1 MGFNFGSFLGGMSQQ
16 ISTNIEE
23 AKAFNRE
30 KEFRM
35 DMLAEEEATKMRLM
49 KAERREK
56 ENKRQKE
63 NASLLKAVGYTDAQ
77 ASWIMQGG
85 DASVSLYADWGSQA
99 YAKGINPADILGS
112 NLVNSDQ
119 QDPRNEATLN
129 SVLSNAMPR
138 PEEDAMTAQPFTI
151 RQDIM
156 TGILGE
162 VKKPKKVQQVSS
174 TKEGWNTALNGQ
186 ITARMEYGE
195 NSQEYADATEVLK
208 FWEDKMA
215 TEAAN
220 EKKAEEEKLKS
231 GELFSKSSRP
241 AVMKA
246 AYTHGAKQVGTGI
259 SVDLET
265 GIYQA
270 IEGKEGQAII
280 ANYYTAEYLY
290 SQAMPLPNQPDVKDD
305 RMMNDAKN
313 LKATADSQ
321 LNNYSAD
328 VVASTYTKQKAK
340 EQFATGTGENY
351 FKGSYLRNHFNE
363 EGELFIPS
371 MIDILKANQV
381 FDIGDVVIAS
391 VGSGETEQFKIFT
404 YTGIVQDM
412 YEDIKVKF
420 HEGRVF
426 DPNATSVLEFPQ

>member
-1 MGFNFGSFLGGMSQQ
+1 MSRQ
-16 ISTNIEE
+16 ISTNIEDS
-23 AKAFNRE
+23 KKFQRE
-30 KEFRM
+30 KDFRM
-35 DMLAEEEATKMRLM
+35 DMLAEEEATKMRLA
-49 KAERREK
+49 KSAERREQT
-56 ENKRQKE
+56 KRQKE
-63 NASLLKAVGYTDAQ
+63 NATLLKAVGYTDAQ
-77 ASWIMQGG
+77 AGWIMQGG
-85 DASVSLYADWGSQA
+85 NATVSLYADWGAKA

-129 SVLSNAMPR
+129 SVLSNAMDR
-138 PEEDAMTAQPFTI
+138 PDEDDMTAQPFTV

-195 NSQEYADATEVLK
+195 DSQEYTDATEVLK

-215 TEAAN
+215 AEAKKDSEAAD
-220 EKKAEEEKLKS
+220 KLKE
-231 GELFSKSSRP
+231 GELFSKASRP
-241 AVMKA
+241 AVMRS

-290 SQAMPLPNQPDVKDD
+290 AQAMPLPDQPDVKDA

-340 EQFATGTGENY
+340 EQFATENY

-371 MIDILKANQV
+371 MIDILKANPV

-412 YEDIKVKF
+412 YEDIEVKF

-426 DPNATSVLEFPQ
+426 DPNATSVLDFPQ

>member
-1 MGFNFGSFLGGMSQQ
+1 MSRQ
-16 ISTNIEE
+16 ISTNIEDS
-23 AKAFNRE
+23 KKFQRE
-30 KEFRM
+30 KDFRM
-35 DMLAEEEATKMRLM
+35 DMLAEEEATKMRLA
-49 KAERREK
+49 KSAERREQT
-56 ENKRQKE
+56 KRQKE
-63 NASLLKAVGYTDAQ
+63 NATLLKAVGYTDAQ
-77 ASWIMQGG
+77 AGWIMQGG
-85 DASVSLYADWGSQA
+85 NATVSLYADWGAKA

-138 PEEDAMTAQPFTI
+138 PDEDDMTAQPFTV

-195 NSQEYADATEVLK
+195 DSQEYTDATEVLK

-215 TEAAN
+215 AEAKKDSEAAD
-220 EKKAEEEKLKS
+220 KLKE

-241 AVMKA
+241 AVMRS

-290 SQAMPLPNQPDVKDD
+290 AQAMPLPNQPDVKDD

-340 EQFATGTGENY
+340 EQFATENY

-371 MIDILKANQV
+371 MIDILKANPV

-426 DPNATSVLEFPQ
+426 DPNATSVLDFPQ

>member
-1 MGFNFGSFLGGMSQQ
+1 MTFRFGSFLGGMAQQ

-85 DASVSLYADWGSQA
+85 DASVSLYADWGSKA

-162 VKKPKKVQQVSS
+162 VKKPKKVQQLSS
-174 TKEGWNTALNGQ
+174 TKEGWATALNGQ
-186 ITARMEYGE
+186 ITAKMEYGE
-195 NSQEYADATEVLK
+195 NSDEYNKATEVLK

-215 TEAAN
+215 TEAADA
-220 EKKAEEEKLKS
+220 KKAEQEKLNN
-231 GELFSKSSRP
+231 GELFNEETRS
-241 AVMKA
+241 ATLKA
-246 AYTHGAKQVGTGI
+246 ANIHAASQVGEGV
-259 SVDLET
+259 SLDLDQS
-265 GIYQA
+265 ILAA
-270 IEGKEGQAII
+270 IEGSEGQYHI
-280 ANYYTAEYLY
+280 ANYYKAEYLLNM
-290 SQAMPLPNQPDVKDD
+290 ARPLPSKPEVRDD
-305 RMMNDAKN
+305 RMLTVVDN
-313 LKATADSQ
+313 LIKTADSKLQ
-321 LNNYSAD
+321 NYSAD
-328 VVASTYTKQKAK
+328 VVADVYTKEKAVELANK
-340 EQFATGTGENY
+340 GEY
-351 FKGSYLRNHFNE
+351 TFKTSYLRNYFNAN
-363 EGELFIPS
+363 GELIIPS
-371 MIDILKANQV
+371 FIDILKEDPNL
-381 FDIGDVVIAS
+381 DLGDVVVAS
-391 VGSGETEQFKIFT
+391 IGSGEEEEFRIFT
-404 YTGIVQDM
+404 YTGLVHDKYQGF
-412 YEDIKVKF
+412 EVKF

-426 DPNATSVLEFPQ
+426 DPNARSVFQVPQ

>member
-1 MGFNFGSFLGGMSQQ
+1 MGFSFLPFLGGMSRQ
-16 ISTNIEE
+16 ISTNIEDS
-23 AKAFNRE
+23 KKFQRE
-30 KEFRM
+30 KDFRM
-35 DMLAEEEATKMRLM
+35 DMLAEEEATKMRLA
-49 KAERREK
+49 KSAERREQT
-56 ENKRQKE
+56 KRQKE
-63 NASLLKAVGYTDAQ
+63 NATLLKAVGYTDAQ
-77 ASWIMQGG
+77 AGWIMQGG
-85 DASVSLYADWGSQA
+85 NATVSLYADWGAKA

-129 SVLSNAMPR
+129 SVLSNAMDR
-138 PEEDAMTAQPFTI
+138 PDEDDMTAQPFTV

-195 NSQEYADATEVLK
+195 DSQEYTDATEVLK

-215 TEAAN
+215 AEAKKDSEAAD
-220 EKKAEEEKLKS
+220 KLKE

-241 AVMKA
+241 AVMRS

-290 SQAMPLPNQPDVKDD
+290 AQAMPLPNQPDVKDD

-340 EQFATGTGENY
+340 EQFATENY

-371 MIDILKANQV
+371 MIDILKANPV

-426 DPNATSVLEFPQ
+426 DPNATSVLDFPQ

>member
-1 MGFNFGSFLGGMSQQ
+1 MAQQ

-30 KEFRM
+30 KDFRM
-35 DMLAEEEATKMRLM
+35 DMLAEEEATKMRLL
-49 KAERREK
+49 KAETREK
-56 ENKRQKE
+56 EKKRQKE

-85 DASVSLYADWGSQA
+85 DASVTLYADWGGKA

-138 PEEDAMTAQPFTI
+138 PDEDDMTAQPFTV

-186 ITARMEYGE
+186 ITAQMEYGE
-195 NSQEYADATEVLK
+195 DSDEYDKATEVVK
-208 FWEDKMA
+208 FWENKMA
-215 TEAAN
+215 AEAKKESEAAD
-220 EKKAEEEKLKS
+220 KLKD

-241 AVMKA
+241 AVMKS

-280 ANYYTAEYLY
+280 ANYYTAQYLY
-290 SQAMPLPNQPDVKDD
+290 EQAMPLPDQPDIKDD
-305 RMMNDAKN
+305 RMMNTAKG
-313 LKATADSQ
+313 LVDTANSQ

-328 VVASTYTKQKAK
+328 VVASTYSKEKAK
-340 EQFATGTGENY
+340 AAATEGNTN
-351 FKGSYLRNHFNE
+351 FKGSYLRNSFNT

-371 MIDILKANQV
+371 MIDILKADPNL
-381 FDIGDVVIAS
+381 DIGDVVIAS
-391 VGSGETEQFKIFT
+391 VGSGESEQFKIFT
-404 YTGIVQDM
+404 YTGIVQDVYGD
-412 YEDIKVKF
+412 YEVKF

-426 DPNATSVLEFPQ
+426 DPSATSVLDFPQ

>member
-1 MGFNFGSFLGGMSQQ
+1 MGFRFGSFLGGMAQQ

-35 DMLAEEEATKMRLM
+35 DMLAEEEATKMRLL
-49 KAERREK
+49 KAETREK
-56 ENKRQKE
+56 EKKRQKE

-85 DASVSLYADWGSQA
+85 DASVSLYADWGSKA

-138 PEEDAMTAQPFTI
+138 PDKDDMLAQPFTI
-151 RQDIM
+151 SKDIM
-156 TGILGE
+156 TSVLGE
-162 VKKPKKVQQVSS
+162 AKKPKKVQQVSS

-186 ITARMEYGE
+186 IIAQMEYGID
-195 NSQEYADATEVLK
+195 SDEYSKATEVVK
-208 FWEDKMA
+208 FWENKMA
-215 TEAAN
+215 EEAKKDDEAAD
-220 EKKAEEEKLKS
+220 KLKD
-231 GELFSKSSRP
+231 GELFSKASRP
-241 AVMKA
+241 AVIRS

-270 IEGKEGQAII
+270 IAGKEGQAII
-280 ANYYTAEYLY
+280 ANYHAAQFMYD
-290 SQAMPLPNQPDVKDD
+290 QAMPLPDQPDVKDE
-305 RMMNDAKN
+305 RMMNTAKG
-313 LKATADSQ
+313 LVDTANSQ
-321 LNNYSAD
+321 LDNYSAD
-328 VVASTYTKQKAK
+328 VVASTYSKEKAI
-340 EQFATGTGENY
+340 EAFNGGDTT
-351 FKGSYLRNHFNE
+351 FKGSYLRNSFNAQ
-363 EGELFIPS
+363 GELFIPS
-371 MIDILKANQV
+371 MIDVLEANPNL
-381 FDIGDVVIAS
+381 DIGDVVIAS
-391 VGSGETEQFKIFT
+391 VGSGESEQFKIFT
-404 YTGIVQDM
+404 YTGIVQAVYGD
-412 YEDIKVKF
+412 YEIKF

-426 DPNATSVLEFPQ
+426 DPNATSVFDFPQ